1 MHMDPV
7 SKLIQEIA
15 IAPGRD
21 QIPGGII
28 GFGET
33 ESGELLIAVTEW
45 NFNSTGRIIAIVDGV
60 APGLDRD
67 NDTIDDDFDNC
78 LEIANG
84 PNNTATVGPSQND
97 TDGDGYG
104 NMCDGDF
111 NQDNFVNSLD
121 LGVFKQRFFTAAP
134 DGDLN
139 GDGIINSLDLGL
151 FKAMF
156 FLAPGPSGVVP

>member
-15 IAPGRD
+15 IDPGGD

-84 PNNTATVGPSQND
+84 PNNTGTAGPSQND
-97 TDGDGYG
+97 NDSDGYG
-104 NMCDGDF
+104 NMCDGDL
-111 NQDNFVNSLD
+111 DNNLAVNFSD
-121 LGVFKQRFFTAAP
+121 LF
-134 DGDLN
+134 
-139 GDGIINSLDLGL
+139 L
-151 FKAMF
+151 FKAVFNTADPDADLDGNMAVNF
-156 FLAPGPSGVVP
+156 SDLFIFKNLFNQPPGPSETAP